1 MSRDENQRRP
11 RPAQVAIELPCS
23 ELHRALGVKG
33 SPATLSFA
41 SGGLTVATPAGT
53 RYIRA
58 CATIAAA
65 AGVATAGLRPTE
77 ADVLRGAT
85 DGPDRT
91 VTLSAH
97 PLTITLTGPEGAV
110 TVGRW

>member
-1 MSRDENQRRP
+1 MSREANP
-11 RPAQVAIELPCS
+11 RPPRPPQVAIEVPCA
-23 ELHRALGVKG
+23 ELRIALGGKG
-33 SPATLSFA
+33 TPATLSFGY
-41 SGGLTVATPAGT
+41 SGVTVATPGGT
-53 RYIRA
+53 RHVRA
-58 CATIAAA
+58 FSTIAAP

-85 DGPDRT
+85 DGPDRM

-97 PLTITLTGPEGAV
+97 PLTITLTCPEGAV

>member
-1 MSRDENQRRP
+1 MSRDDNQRRP
-11 RPAQVAIELPCS
+11 RPPQVAIEVPCG
-23 ELHRALGVKG
+23 ELHRALGAKG
-33 SPATLSFA
+33 LPATLSFA
-41 SGGLTVATPAGT
+41 YGGLTVATPAGT
-53 RYIRA
+53 RYVRA
-58 CATIAAA
+58 GTTIAA